1 MGARGWVVLLLLAG
15 GCRQLFGIDDTS
27 IAGDGGAPD
36 DGPGDAPAIDAFR
49 ADAPPDADPLALCPA
64 NYDLVSP
71 SGRRYRRNTDELDWI
86 DAVVVCAADTP
97 GNAAVYTHLAVF
109 ATEEERAEFHQ
120 LLPTTLWL
128 GITERVTAGTW
139 IWITD
144 EPAGNYPPIT
154 SPPWTQGEPDGDGE
168 CGAIDEN
175 GGFEDRPCDGTGDI
189 PSLCE
194 CDTYPE
200 DPTRY

>member
-1 MGARGWVVLLLLAG
+1 VVLLLAG
-15 GCRQLFGIDDTS
+15 GCRQVFGIDDTS
-27 IAGDGGAPD
+27 VAGDGGAPMV
-36 DGPGDAPAIDAFR
+36 DARDVAVVDASQP
-49 ADAPPDADPLALCPA
+49 ADAPPDADPLAGCPA
-64 NYDLVSP
+64 TYSIVSP
-71 SGRRYRRNTDELDWI
+71 TGRRYRRHEDQLDWI

-97 GNAAVYTHLAVF
+97 ATGGVFTHLAVF
-109 ATEEERAEFHQ
+109 ATEQERAELHAM
-120 LLPTTLWL
+120 LPTTLWL
-128 GITERVTAGTW
+128 GITERVTPGAW

-144 EPAGNYPPIT
+144 EPAGNYPPIQ
-154 SPPWTQGEPDGDGE
+154 SPPWTNGEPDGDGE

-200 DPTRY
+200 DPTRYQG

>member
-1 MGARGWVVLLLLAG
+1 MLAVPLLAG

-27 IAGDGGAPD
+27 IAGDGGSPT
-36 DGPGDAPAIDAFR
+36 GDATDASGAIDAVV
-49 ADAPPDADPLALCPA
+49 ADGAPDADPLAGCPSDY
-64 NYDLVSP
+64 NLVSP
-71 SGRRYRRNTDELDWI
+71 TGRRYRRNTDDLDWI

-97 GNAAVYTHLAVF
+97 STGGVYTHLAVF
-109 ATEEERAEFHQ
+109 ATEEERAEFHA

-128 GITERVTAGTW
+128 GITERVNPGTW
-139 IWITD
+139 IWITN

-154 SPPWTQGEPDGDGE
+154 SPPWTPGEPDGDGE

-175 GGFEDRPCDGTGDI
+175 GGYEDRMCDGTGDI

-194 CDTYPE
+194 CDAYPD